1 MVSSR
6 LWKEPLSTL
15 PLTVAYVQGEDGVQS
30 LIQEDPLKK
39 EMATTPVFLP
49 GKSHGQSNLVW
60 YGPWGHKEQT

>member
-15 PLTVAYVQGEDGVQS
+15 PLTVACVQGEDGVQS

-39 EMATTPVFLP
+39 EIATNSSILA
-49 GKSHGQSNLVW
+49 W
-60 YGPWGHKEQT
+60 EIPWTE